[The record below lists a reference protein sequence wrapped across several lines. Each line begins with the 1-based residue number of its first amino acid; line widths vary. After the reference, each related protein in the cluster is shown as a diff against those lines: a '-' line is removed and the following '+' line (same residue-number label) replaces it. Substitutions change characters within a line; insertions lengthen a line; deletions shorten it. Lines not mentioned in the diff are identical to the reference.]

1 MHNLEN
7 IATPTLIL
15 NKDRVVKNIKRMAEK
30 SHKSGV
36 RFRPHFKTHQ
46 SAEIGEWFRDFGVH
60 STTVSSLD
68 MALYFADHGWNDI
81 TVAFPVNIR
90 EIDKINYLATRI
102 KLNLLI
108 ESIEVVRFLAN
119 YVTSP
124 IQLWI
129 KIDTGYNRTGVS
141 WNSFEKIH
149 TIADEIMQSPAM
161 TLCGILTH
169 SGHTYEASSK
179 DAIKEIYSDTIF
191 KMKEVKE
198 RLLSTGI
205 DGLEIS
211 IGDTPSCSV
220 VENLSG
226 ADEIRPGN
234 FVFYDV
240 MQLAIGSC
248 TEEEIA
254 VAVACPVV
262 AKHADRGE
270 IVIHGGA
277 IHLSK
282 DFILENDKRIFGK
295 IALPSEAGWGSMIPD
310 CYVSSLSQEHGIVK
324 AGESLFNQTNV
335 GDIVIVVPVHS
346 CLTANL
352 MRVYQTLQ
360 NEKIYTIRD
369 SNYHTDSRLEN

>member
-1 MHNLEN
+1 MEN
-7 IATPTLIL
+7 ITTPTLFV
-15 NKDRVVKNIKRMAEK
+15 NKDRAVKNIERMAEK
-30 SHKSGV
+30 AQNSGV

-46 SAEIGEWFRDFGVH
+46 SIEIGEWFRDFGVH
-60 STTVSSLD
+60 SITVSSLD
-68 MALYFADHGWNDI
+68 MALYFAEHGWNDI

-90 EIDKINYLATRI
+90 EIDKVNYLAIRI

-108 ESIEVVRFLAN
+108 ESMDVVKFLAN
-119 YVTSP
+119 HVTSS

-129 KIDTGYNRTGVS
+129 KIDTGYNRTGVA
-141 WNSFEKIH
+141 WNDFDEILP
-149 TIADEIMQSPAM
+149 IADALTQPPLMILRGM
-161 TLCGILTH
+161 LTH
-169 SGHTYEASSK
+169 SGHTYKTSTTE
-179 DAIKEIYSDTIF
+179 AIKEIYSDTIF

-205 DGLEIS
+205 ESLEIS

-254 VAVACPVV
+254 VTVACPVV

-282 DFILENDKRIFGK
+282 DFILESERKVFGK
-295 IALPSEAGWGSMIPD
+295 IALPSEAGWGSVIPD

-324 AGESLFNQTNV
+324 ASETLLNQINV
-335 GDIVIVVPVHS
+335 GDIVMVVPVHS

-360 NEKIYTIRD
+360 NKKIYTIHH
-369 SNYHTDSRLEN
+369 SNYYTDSRLEN